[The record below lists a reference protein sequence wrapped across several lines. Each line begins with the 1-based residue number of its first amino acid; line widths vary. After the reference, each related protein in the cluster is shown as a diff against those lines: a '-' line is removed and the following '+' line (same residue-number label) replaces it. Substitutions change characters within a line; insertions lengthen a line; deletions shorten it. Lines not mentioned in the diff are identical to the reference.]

1 MEIERVPLGQS
12 ASEKR
17 RAARYRWLNMPAGLT
32 PELAAQFK
40 LGVHSGK
47 TVRDMTTAGGPN
59 YICSEDRFQK
69 HCQMHSDWWGAE
81 ERRLN
86 IANASAKKS
95 VNSWQRLKT
104 HCLRG
109 HDLAVHGKF
118 FTDKQG
124 LISRRCY
131 ACVHVHQRGSGII
144 RAEAVA
150 KVKEHLKAGGKIA
163 TIFNSGLMRA
173 PVWNLLRMRDP
184 SITAL
189 VEDTK
194 PLRFFR
200 GCRGGVSHLPKPRL
214 PRLARPA
221 IIRGPALTGI
231 IAGRPDPLFD
241 AVNAAVGFRL
251 DRDIRMEAIA
261 RTILDHLEGCIDDAG
276 IVEAARKHVASL
288 YREKNYT
295 RSVDEPRF
303 RDGAGG
309 AWVEA
314 LSEGIW

>member
-1 MEIERVPLGQS
+1 MEIERIPFGKS
-12 ASEKR
+12 PSNKH

-32 PELAAQFK
+32 PELAARFK
-40 LGVHSGK
+40 LGVHGGK

-59 YICSEDRFQK
+59 YICSENRFLK
-69 HCQMHSDWWGAE
+69 HCQMHPDWWGAE
-81 ERRLN
+81 EWHLN
-86 IANASAKKS
+86 IANASAKKK

-104 HCLRG
+104 HCVRG

-118 FTDKQG
+118 FTNKQG
-124 LISRRCY
+124 EGSRRCY
-131 ACVHVHQRGSGII
+131 ACVQVLQQGSGII
-144 RAEAVA
+144 RAEAVV

-163 TIFNSGLMRA
+163 TILNSGLMRP
-173 PVWNLLRMRDP
+173 PVWNLLRKRDP
-184 SITAL
+184 SIIAL
-189 VEDTK
+189 VEETK
-194 PLRFFR
+194 PLRLFR
-200 GCRGGVSHLPKPRL
+200 GCRGGVSHLPRPRL
-214 PRLARPA
+214 PRLPRPA

-231 IAGRPDPLFD
+231 IAGRSDPLFD

-261 RTILDHLEGCIDDAG
+261 RTILDHLEGRIDDAG
-276 IVEAARKHVASL
+276 IVVSAKKHVAAL

-303 RDGAGG
+303 RDGTGG

-314 LSEGIW
+314 VSEGIW